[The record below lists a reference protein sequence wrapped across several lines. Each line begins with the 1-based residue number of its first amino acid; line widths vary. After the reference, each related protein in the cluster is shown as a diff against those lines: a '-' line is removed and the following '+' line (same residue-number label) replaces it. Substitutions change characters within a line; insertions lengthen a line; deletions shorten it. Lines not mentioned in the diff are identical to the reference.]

1 MQYFAEKGKE
11 NTQLAFYNIIKFLQ
25 FQKNVFK
32 KAI

>member
-11 NTQLAFYNIIKFLQ
+11 IPQLAFYNIIKFLQ